1 MSYEKKE
8 MDFFNQINQNEYNTK
23 IGDEENDNN
32 DEYIN
37 ILKNADPQFKK
48 YMNNKMKKQNNEI
61 QLNINDIQLNYH
73 PNDESSEDDFINYL
87 IEGKEKNQNEKNEKN
102 DIILKN
108 QNIITS
114 DKSSKDEDDYINYLI
129 EGTIN
134 QSQNKSEIKN
144 SNLEFNDEIKDE
156 ILKSQN
162 QLKMPLKAANN
173 NLNKIQIEEENKN
186 QKEKEN
192 PNREEFNDKEIQL
205 SFNNVFE
212 FCPEDIEKKYHS
224 VEFMNSINVLIEEIK
239 LMEKI
244 SSLYKNSNDDNN
256 TFEVFDMKKKD
267 CENKIELLKENF
279 ENDINQYYQ
288 QILKCMDDQKEILK
302 KVDLDNKLKY
312 KNYVKKR
319 INDRINILEKEIEEL
334 KEKIAKL
341 NEEELKEKIPNLNEE
356 ELKEKI
362 PNLNEEE
369 EGKIEKLNE
378 EEKEG
383 KITKLNEKEEKI
395 SKQNEE
401 KEEEKI
407 SKQNDEEEEEK
418 ISKLNE
424 EEEDRKKKEN
434 EIKETLEKRLN
445 EYLNAQKYFE
455 DNDMSEIQ
463 KNKAENNINEIE
475 KLKDKINKGKLDEIN
490 LNQIPKEI
498 DYEFIYGMTIEER
511 DETFSKI
518 LKDLK
523 TKLKEDKEEFEK
535 LSSET
540 NKEEDEIQL
549 NLDNLKKK
557 INIDKYIIKV
567 YTEASENKWCPSPII
582 KINTLNTQNP
592 VEEDKLHIKISNFQ
606 CNDNPKNYYIDLSI
620 LEENKKI
627 EIKDKNQILFDDNI
641 KCEKHKMKF
650 LYNKDLIMNL
660 NVYSKKCFCCS
671 VASGQNQIGYLEIKL
686 NDFLNKNTIENTYE
700 FLDLEKKSNIGKT
713 IHVQLQITEALEGNQ
728 DETQIDILQVFQPFK
743 GNPIKNYTIPSL
755 FNNINENNIDNNN
768 LMNDEDNKSN
778 ENEDNKS
785 NENENN
791 KSNENEDNNES
802 ENKDNKNND
811 EESNMS

>member
-1 MSYEKKE
+1 
-8 MDFFNQINQNEYNTK
+8 
-23 IGDEENDNN
+23 
-32 DEYIN
+32 
-37 ILKNADPQFKK
+37 
-48 YMNNKMKKQNNEI
+48 
-61 QLNINDIQLNYH
+61 
-73 PNDESSEDDFINYL
+73 
-87 IEGKEKNQNEKNEKN
+87 
-102 DIILKN
+102 
-108 QNIITS
+108 
-114 DKSSKDEDDYINYLI
+114 
-129 EGTIN
+129 
-134 QSQNKSEIKN
+134 
-144 SNLEFNDEIKDE
+144 
-156 ILKSQN
+156 
-162 QLKMPLKAANN
+162 MPLKAPNN

-362 PNLNEEE
+362 SKQNEEELKEKTPNLNEEE
-369 EGKIEKLNE
+369 EGKIENLNE

-401 KEEEKI
+401 EEEEKI

-627 EIKDKNQILFDDNI
+627 KIKDKNQILFDDNI

-660 NVYSKKCFCCS
+660 NVYSKKCFCCI

-728 DETQIDILQVFQPFK
+728 DETQIEILQVFQPFK

-755 FNNINENNIDNNN
+755 FNNINENNIDSNN

-785 NENENN
+785 NENE
-791 KSNENEDNNES
+791 ES
-802 ENKDNKNND
+802 ENKDKNND